1 MCNSLQQK
9 QSRTGLKFKLGAA
22 FTAVLVS
29 AGLFLSHTN
38 VSAETSKPAA
48 ATIQTTTAKTAEEI
62 NRTALLVIHG
72 DFGNGAERVQKLTEA
87 KFDAQAVQDKVNEI
101 YAQNGW
107 AGASAAAE
115 QASQAV
121 ESSKNK
127 TTAPAAPAPAAP
139 AAPAPAAPAPAA
151 PAAGG
156 DIVSYAA
163 NKMAASTGVS
173 ADQWTYIINAESG
186 GNPNAVNSSSGAYGL
201 FQLLGHGEYPGM
213 SLEEQISMAVGV
225 YQSQGLRAWVV
236 TW

>member
-9 QSRTGLKFKLGAA
+9 QSRTGLKFKLSAA
-22 FTAVLVS
+22 FTAVLLS

-48 ATIQTTTAKTAEEI
+48 ATVQTTAAKTAEEI
-62 NRTALLVIHG
+62 NQTALLVIHG

-87 KFDAQAVQDKVNEI
+87 KFDAQAVQDRVNEI

-115 QASQAV
+115 QTAQKV
-121 ESSKNK
+121 ESSKK
-127 TTAPAAPAPAAP
+127 AAPAPAAP

-173 ADQWTYIINAESG
+173 ADQWTYIIMAESG

-213 SLEEQISMAVGV
+213 SLEEQISMAIGV